1 MLRHAYRGKK
11 GNNMLVAALLA
22 AALVTASAS
31 GGEDVYRRHCATCH
45 HPQRLGHT
53 APPLI
58 PETLGKTD
66 AAALAGT
73 IRNGLPA
80 TAMPS
85 FKNMLR
91 EEDIA
96 AVAGYLLTP
105 AATTGWSME
114 DIVKSRKTFSLP
126 SAAKLKADPS
136 NIILVVE
143 RGTGKI
149 VLLDGDTL
157 TKVGE
162 FLAGAVH
169 GGPKFTGSFD
179 SVFSLAR
186 DGIMVRY
193 DTRRLARAA
202 WAKVAVSSRGAAV
215 TPDGNVAAVMNL
227 LPQEL
232 LFLDGT
238 LAPLK
243 KIPLA
248 HRPGGLYWHAGKK
261 AFICSFRDAPEL
273 WIIDPVTFAVE
284 TVPLPVPF
292 EDFALLR
299 NLVFGSKRGVPGIHV
314 FDLDRRETI
323 ATLPADG
330 MPHLAS
336 AAFYKEDG
344 GLFVAVNFIDK
355 PLVSIYRLDTY
366 AKVGDVPL
374 PSPGY
379 FIRTHRNTP
388 YLWIDTAGDTLVL
401 AEKRNLGNT
410 RTLTPSPGKRAMHV
424 EFTKEGRAAL
434 VSVTETD
441 GEVAVY
447 DAGSLQKTGR
457 LPFNKPMGKY
467 NAMLKT
473 HPDAA
478 LEDAQPQGKNVF
490 QKYCMGCHHETIVA
504 FGPPFAEIAARRSEE
519 EIRLHIAMPKESAA
533 AHNYKINSMPV
544 IPLTAREMDDIVA
557 YIASFKGK

>member
-1 MLRHAYRGKK
+1 
-11 GNNMLVAALLA
+11 MLVVALLA
-22 AALVTASAS
+22 AALVTAT
-31 GGEDVYRRHCATCH
+31 GGEDVYRRHCAVCH

-58 PETLGKTD
+58 PDTLGKTG
-66 AAALAGT
+66 AAALAET
-73 IRNGLPA
+73 IRDGLPA

-85 FKNMLR
+85 FKNRLR
-91 EEDIA
+91 DEEIK
-96 AVAGYLLTP
+96 AVADYLLTP
-105 AATTGWSME
+105 APAADWSME
-114 DIVKSRKTFSLP
+114 DIIKSRKTFPLS
-126 SAAKLKADPS
+126 SATKLKADPS

-149 VLLDGDTL
+149 VLLDGDALVKT
-157 TKVGE
+157 GE

-179 SVFSLAR
+179 AVISIAR
-186 DGIMVRY
+186 DGVMVRY

-202 WAKVAVSSRGAAV
+202 WAKVAVSSRGTAV
-215 TPDGNVAAVMNL
+215 TPDGNVIAVTNL

-248 HRPGGLYWHAGKK
+248 NRPGGLYWHAGKK
-261 AFICSFRDAPEL
+261 AFICSFRDVPEL
-273 WIIDPVTFAVE
+273 WIIDPVTLAVE

-292 EDFALLR
+292 EDFALHK
-299 NLVFGSKRGVPGIHV
+299 NLLFGSKRGVPGIHV
-314 FDLDRRETI
+314 FDLDRREVV

-336 AAFYKEDG
+336 AAFYKEAG
-344 GLFVAVNFIDK
+344 ALFVAVNFIDK
-355 PLVSIYRLDTY
+355 PLVSVYRLDTY
-366 AKVGDVPL
+366 ERVGDVPL

-379 FIRTHRNTP
+379 FIRTHGTTP
-388 YLWIDTAGDTLVL
+388 YLWIDTAGDSLVL
-401 AEKRNLGNT
+401 AEKHNLGNT
-410 RTLTPSPGKRAMHV
+410 RTLTPSAGKRAMHV
-424 EFTKEGRAAL
+424 EFTKDGRAAL

-447 DAGSLQKTGR
+447 DAVSLQKTGR

-473 HPDAA
+473 FPDAA
-478 LEDAQPQGKNVF
+478 LEDAQPRGKNIF

-504 FGPPFAEIAARRSEE
+504 FGPPFSEIAARRSEE
-519 EIRLHIAMPKESAA
+519 EIRVHIAMPKESAA

-544 IPLTAREMDDIVA
+544 IPLTVPEMDDIVA
-557 YIASFKGK
+557 YIVSFKEK

>member
-1 MLRHAYRGKK
+1 
-11 GNNMLVAALLA
+11 MLVAALLA
-22 AALVTASAS
+22 AALMTTSAT
-31 GGEDVYRRHCATCH
+31 GGDVYRRYCATCH

-85 FKNMLR
+85 FKTMLR
-91 EEDIA
+91 DEEIN
-96 AVAGYLLTP
+96 AVANYLLTP
-105 AATTGWSME
+105 ASTIGWSLE
-114 DIVKSRKTFSLP
+114 DIANSRKIFSLLP
-126 SAAKLKADPS
+126 VTKLKADPS

-157 TKVGE
+157 AKAGE

-179 SVFSLAR
+179 AVFSIAR
-186 DGIMVRY
+186 DGVMVRY

-202 WAKVAVSSRGAAV
+202 WAKVAVSSRGTAV
-215 TPDGNVAAVMNL
+215 TPDGNVVAVMNL

-248 HRPGGLYWHAGKK
+248 NRPGGLYWHAGKK

-273 WIIDPVTFAVE
+273 WFIDPVTLAVE

-292 EDFALLR
+292 EDFAMHK

-314 FDLDRRETI
+314 FDLNRREVI

-336 AAFYKEDG
+336 AAFYKDG

-355 PLVSIYRLDTY
+355 PLVSVYRLDTY
-366 AKVGDVPL
+366 AKAGDVPL

-379 FIRTHRNTP
+379 FIRTHGNTP

-410 RTLTPSPGKRAMHV
+410 RMLTPSAGKRAMHV
-424 EFTKEGRAAL
+424 EFTKDGHNAL

-447 DAGSLQKTGR
+447 DAVSLQKVRR

-467 NAMLKT
+467 NALLKT
-473 HPDAA
+473 FPDAA
-478 LEDAQPQGKNVF
+478 LEDAPPPGKNVF
-490 QKYCMGCHHETIVA
+490 QKYCMGCHHETIEA
-504 FGPPFAEIAARRSEE
+504 FGPPFSEIATRRSEE
-519 EIRLHIAMPKESAA
+519 EIRIHIATPNESAA
-533 AHNYKINSMPV
+533 AHNYKINSMPA

-557 YIASFKGK
+557 YIVSFKEK